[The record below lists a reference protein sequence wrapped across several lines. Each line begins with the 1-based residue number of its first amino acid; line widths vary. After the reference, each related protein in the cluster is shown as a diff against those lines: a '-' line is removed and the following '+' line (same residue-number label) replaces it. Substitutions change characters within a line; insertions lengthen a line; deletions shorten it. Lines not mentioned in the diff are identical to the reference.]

1 MSMMLVSLISYV
13 DRNTLALLAPTILR
27 ECRLTGEQYGF
38 IIAAFSVCY
47 MAGNPLWGLLLDRI
61 GLRIGM
67 TAAVSFWSVASAA
80 HAWAGGFWS
89 FAAARAALGL
99 GEGATFPGGLRTVT
113 QTLRFTEQARG
124 MAVAYSGGSLGAII
138 TPLLITP
145 VALRWGWRAAFLFT
159 GVLGVIWLLLWAF
172 LSRRPD
178 LRPRPAAPPSSSAVR
193 IRAGDPRLWGFVA
206 AYMLG
211 ALPLGFI
218 MYSAALYLDRVHGVS
233 QTGLGKLLWIPPLG
247 WEVGY
252 FAWGWILDG
261 MARRGVPR
269 YRAVRRLMFA
279 SVFLSLPLAAVPSL
293 TPLWLV
299 MFALFFAMF
308 VTVGFVVP
316 SVAYAVHAF
325 THANSGLVAG
335 IGAGSFGAGVA
346 IFMPLFGKLFDQQ
359 WYHAA
364 FSLAALLPTAGYLV
378 WRTTHRGDPDAG
390 AASPFASPAI
400 RAKAESR

>member
-38 IIAAFSVCY
+38 VIAAFSVFY

-67 TAAVSFWSVASAA
+67 TAAVFFWSVASAA

-124 MAVAYSGGSLGAII
+124 MAVAYSGGSLGAIV

-159 GVLGVIWLLLWAF
+159 GVLGAIWLLLWAF

-178 LRPRPAAPPSSSAVR
+178 LRPRPAAHPSATAVR
-193 IRAGDPRLWGFVA
+193 IRVRDPRLWGFIA

-233 QTGLGKLLWIPPLG
+233 QAGLGKLLWIPPLG

-279 SVFLSLPLAAVPSL
+279 SVFLSLPLAVVPYL

-299 MFALFFAMF
+299 MLALFFAMF

-346 IFMPLFGKLFDQQ
+346 VFMPLFGRLFDQQ

-364 FSLAALLPTAGYLV
+364 FSLAALLPGAGHLV
-378 WRTTHRGDPDAG
+378 WRMTHRGDPDAG
-390 AASPFASPAI
+390 AAPLA
-400 RAKAESR
+400 R